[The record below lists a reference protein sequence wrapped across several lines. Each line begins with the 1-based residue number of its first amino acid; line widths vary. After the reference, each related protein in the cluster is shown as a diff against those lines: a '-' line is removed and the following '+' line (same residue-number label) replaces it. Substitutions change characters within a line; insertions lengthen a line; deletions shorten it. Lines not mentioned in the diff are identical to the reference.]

1 MKMGSGKKNYK
12 ALRYN
17 NRQWRKETK
26 NKQEE
31 VKKEKSEEDKRKFLQ
46 MVEELK
52 KNENNA

>member
-1 MKMGSGKKNYK
+1 MGSGKKNYK